1 MVKKKKK
8 KAKWKPLE
16 LLLPQEIVNQQQYH
30 IPTRIAEMSATVK
43 VLKDGE
49 VLIPTY
55 PMPIQLTSLAYEED
69 KWILEN
75 DSGFS

>member
-1 MVKKKKK
+1 
-8 KAKWKPLE
+8 
-16 LLLPQEIVNQQQYH
+16 
-30 IPTRIAEMSATVK
+30 MSAAVS
-43 VLKDGE
+43 VLKGGE